1 MGDTPFNR
9 RYSLTVSSL
18 LVQCAIV
25 LLWLAIVG
33 GVSEALRRLGYGPE
47 ITRKVV
53 HIGAGHVILLAWWMA
68 VPAWI
73 GIVASVL
80 FSGVALLSYQFPLL
94 PGINSVGRKSL
105 GTFFYAISIGLLIFW
120 FWPLQ
125 QPQYAAIGI
134 LTMTWG
140 DGLAALVGQRY
151 GQHPYR
157 VWGEK
162 KSWEGSL
169 TMLLVSYAVC
179 ASILL
184 GVQGAIA
191 ATWWIAGVAAVTA
204 TALESASKYGVDNL
218 SVPLG
223 AAAVCFWLG
232 QVQL

>member
-1 MGDTPFNR
+1 M
-9 RYSLTVSSL
+9 SL
-18 LVQCAIV
+18 LLIQCAIV
-25 LLWLAIVG
+25 LLWLAAVG
-33 GVSEALRRLGYGPE
+33 GGSEGLRRLGYGPE
-47 ITRKVV
+47 VTRKAV
-53 HIGAGHVILLAWWMA
+53 HIGAGHVILLAWWLA

-73 GIVASVL
+73 GIAASVL
-80 FSGVALLSYQFPLL
+80 FSGVALLSYRFPLL

-105 GTFFYAISIGLLIFW
+105 GTFFYALSIGLLIFW

-151 GQHPYR
+151 GEHPYQI
-157 VWGEK
+157 WGEK

-169 TMLLVSYAVC
+169 TMLLVSYVVC
-179 ASILL
+179 AGILFW
-184 GVQGAIA
+184 VQGAISS
-191 ATWWIAGVAAVTA
+191 TWWIAGVAAVTA
-204 TALESASKYGVDNL
+204 AALESASKYGIDNL

-232 QVQL
+232 QMV

>member
-1 MGDTPFNR
+1 MSP
-9 RYSLTVSSL
+9 L

-25 LLWLAIVG
+25 LLWLTAVG
-33 GVSEALRRLGYGPE
+33 VVSEGLRRLGYGPE
-47 ITRKVV
+47 ITRKAV
-53 HIGAGHVILLAWWMA
+53 HIGAGQVILLAWWLA
-68 VPAWI
+68 VPAWT
-73 GIVASVL
+73 GIAASVL
-80 FSGVALLSYQFPLL
+80 FSSVALLSYRFPLL

-105 GTFFYAISIGLLIFW
+105 GTFFYAVSIGLLIFW

-151 GQHPYR
+151 GQHPYQ

-179 ASILL
+179 AGILF

-191 ATWWIAGVAAVTA
+191 ATWWIAAAAAATA
-204 TALESASKYGVDNL
+204 TALESASKYGIDNL

-232 QVQL
+232 QL

>member
-1 MGDTPFNR
+1 MSP
-9 RYSLTVSSL
+9 L
-18 LVQCAIV
+18 LIQCAIV
-25 LLWLAIVG
+25 LLWLAVVG
-33 GVSEALRRLGYGPE
+33 GASEGLRRLGYGPE
-47 ITRKVV
+47 ITRKAV
-53 HIGAGHVILLAWWMA
+53 HIGAGHVILLAWWLA
-68 VPAWI
+68 VPAWT
-73 GIVASVL
+73 GIAASGL
-80 FSGVALLSYQFPLL
+80 FSGVALLSYRFPLL

-105 GTFFYAISIGLLIFW
+105 GTFFYALSIGLLIFW

-151 GQHPYR
+151 GEHPYQ

-169 TMLLVSYAVC
+169 TMLLVSYVVC
-179 ASILL
+179 AGILF

-191 ATWWIAGVAAVTA
+191 STWWIAGAVAITA
-204 TALESASKYGVDNL
+204 AALESASKYGIDNL

-232 QVQL
+232 QF